1 MVTQER
7 KPPKLGPKKNSS
19 ASNATPK
26 VTPQPSNAGLRK
38 ASNAA
43 TRPSASPAQSSN
55 DVPRKKP
62 PKLPSRQGSEAT
74 IASQKPSVTPRRA
87 SNFSG
92 TTASVEQNRK
102 PPKLQEK
109 QSSLAPPDS
118 SQTRKPSIA
127 ARRPSNLNRTTT
139 GADQKRKPP
148 KLGPKKTSDGASA
161 KPQGQKPL
169 TKPKPKQTPDVTK
182 DTTAHKV
189 DEEQQDLKS
198 ILSGEQC
205 EGLVQLT
212 ASITNRM
219 RRTIEDNFNATATLK
234 FGDDDKDE
242 DKFASLD
249 YDPGTVDV
257 AAYDKEKKLREERQ
271 KELSTPKVKELK
283 TASLKWFDEWRAGF
297 LKRVDETVNPG
308 NTTSLQ
314 RAQKEGTGKTSLA
327 GQRPVQIMSADANA
341 KEAEKTSPKLEQ
353 LFPRVA
359 TSLTK
364 MEIARRELVLHSFL
378 LLLLSLEHYNAAS
391 RVFLLYLASSLKL
404 GLKALRE
411 DEEQTAKG
419 LLEAAKQI
427 SASKETLAKGKES
440 EESRRWKMRLAT
452 VAGAAIV
459 GLSGGFAAPM
469 IAASVGAMMGEMGLG
484 ASAAAGY
491 LGAVAGNTYLV
502 GSLFGAYGGRM
513 TGEMMRN
520 LSADVNDFA
529 FLPVHGE
536 RKEHEDSIDAVTDTR
551 RLRVV
556 IAITGW
562 LLEKEEVVTPWK
574 VLKPSAEIFA
584 LRFELETL
592 MSLGQSINTMS
603 ANSAYEYAQTAF
615 NQRSM
620 VTDLTSV
627 IWPLALVKIA
637 RVVENP
643 FNLAKARAD
652 KAGKVLA
659 DALINHTQGERPVTL
674 IGYSSGARVIYS
686 CLTSLAE
693 RRAFGLVESV
703 VMLGA
708 PVPSD
713 IGTWRS
719 MRTAISGRLVNVY
732 SKNDYLLAFLYRTS
746 SLQYGVAGLM
756 PISGLS
762 GVENF
767 DVSETVSSH
776 LRYRYLVG
784 SILQKIGFEDIDKD
798 EVAKEAEAFK
808 TMTAE
813 DNRHDYIGEVKES
826 AGEIYKQYAKGGK
839 QPPPRK
845 ISDKEADR
853 QVSAME
859 KEVQQKTQTG
869 LMQWAV
875 EQLYLSGPSAPSAED
890 VEKAKSDPKGAIKDA
905 NKSVNKTADTA
916 TKSMYQRAVDAV
928 YISRSGGPEGEDAAK
943 GKIADA
949 KGTADSAASSSY
961 LMTAAGYIPTS
972 YIPGFG
978 AAGSISND
986 TKKKAVQTS
995 EQVGAAKDKGTEAGK
1010 PSEEVKK
1017 KVEAA
1022 PESPGNTVKPAPKK
1036 TKSTKPQKRSDVATK
1051 EPAETATDPKES
1063 AGDSPTKEDLSS
1075 TTDTKEPAGNA
1086 SQATGEAPSDA
1097 QKETGK
1103 EATAGGG
1110 YGSFIPSFGFGSS
1123 SKKSIPAAAE
1133 KASDASNAAK
1143 PATEGTGPTSGDGN
1157 ASTGEDQSKGDSTH
1171 TTPTKAKEAMKISS
1185 PKEKE
1190 KFSGYGSYIPSFG
1203 FGGRKS
1209 KENPKVSAEAAGDA
1223 KKDDNGEAK
1232 GETDEKSKDA
1242 GDAAKPESKDTSD
1255 DTDTEPRKYA
1265 ENESKIGTDET
1276 NKDAETEFKGDI
1288 KEDNETES
1296 ATKENDDTNQDS
1308 KSEVDKDNANG
1319 DLGDTDDEQ
1328 KPSEDPFVK

>member
-1 MVTQER
+1 VKSRRASNYSGTTASIEQER
-7 KPPKLGPKKNSS
+7 KPPKL
-19 ASNATPK
+19 
-26 VTPQPSNAGLRK
+26 
-38 ASNAA
+38 
-43 TRPSASPAQSSN
+43 
-55 DVPRKKP
+55 
-62 PKLPSRQGSEAT
+62 
-74 IASQKPSVTPRRA
+74 QKR
-87 SNFSG
+87 
-92 TTASVEQNRK
+92 
-102 PPKLQEK
+102 
-109 QSSLAPPDS
+109 QSSLAPSES
-118 SQTRKPSIA
+118 SQTRKPSIGS
-127 ARRPSNLNRTTT
+127 RKPSNLSKVT

-148 KLGPKKTSDGASA
+148 KLGPKKVDNEPAKAPAQKSTPKQAPKLSSTS
-161 KPQGQKPL
+161 KPSQPRKL
-169 TKPKPKQTPDVTK
+169 STPKPNQGLNVKQDR
-182 DTTAHKV
+182 TAHRV

-198 ILSGEQC
+198 ILSSEQC
-205 EGLVQLT
+205 GDLIQLT

-219 RRTIEDNFNATATLK
+219 RRTIEDNFNPTATLQY
-234 FGDDDKDE
+234 GDDSNE

-257 AAYDKEKKLREERQ
+257 AAYDKEKKVREERQ
-271 KELSTPKVKELK
+271 KALSTPKVKELK
-283 TASLKWFDEWRAGF
+283 TASLKWFDDWRAGF

-308 NTTSLQ
+308 KTPSLQ
-314 RAQKEGTGKTSLA
+314 LAQKEGTGKSSLA
-327 GQRPVQIMSADANA
+327 GQRPVQKMNADGAN
-341 KEAEKTSPKLEQ
+341 EADKTSPKLEQ
-353 LFPRVA
+353 LFPRVP

-364 MEIARRELVLHSFL
+364 MTITRRELVLHSFL

-411 DEEQTAKG
+411 DEEKTAKG
-419 LLEAAKQI
+419 LLEAAKQV

-469 IAASVGAMMGEMGLG
+469 IAASVGAMMSEMGLG

-556 IAITGW
+556 IAISGW

-574 VLKPSAEIFA
+574 VLKPSAEVFA

-603 ANSAYEYAQTAF
+603 ANDVYGYAQNAF

-643 FNLAKARAD
+643 FNLARARAD

-686 CLTSLAE
+686 CLTTLAE
-693 RRAFGLVESV
+693 RKAFGLVESV

-719 MRTAISGRLVNVY
+719 MRTAVSGRLVNVY
-732 SKNDYLLAFLYRTS
+732 SKNDYLLAFLYRTA

-767 DVSETVSSH
+767 DVSETVSGH

-808 TMTAE
+808 AMTAE
-813 DNRHDYIGEVKES
+813 EEHDYIGDVKES
-826 AGEIYKQYAKGGK
+826 AGEIYKQYAKRK
-839 QPPPRK
+839 PPK
-845 ISDKEADR
+845 ISDKEADK

-875 EQLYLSGPSAPSAED
+875 EQLYLSRPSVD
-890 VEKAKSDPKGAIKDA
+890 VAKDPKGVKANSGNAADA
-905 NKSVNKTADTA
+905 A

-949 KGTADSAASSSY
+949 EAAKSADSAPSY
-961 LMTAAGYIPTS
+961 LATAAGYIPTS

-978 AAGSISND
+978 VGKDVKAG
-986 TKKKAVQTS
+986 
-995 EQVGAAKDKGTEAGK
+995 QVEKVTGKDAGPGGK
-1010 PSEEVKK
+1010 PPGKEASEGVKDTALGDGKPEGVKDTALRDGKPEGVK

-1022 PESPGNTVKPAPKK
+1022 PESPGNTVQPNPKRTKISKPKK
-1036 TKSTKPQKRSDVATK
+1036 PDSAEK
-1051 EPAETATDPKES
+1051 PAETSTNAKDDSEPSKDDPAS
-1063 AGDSPTKEDLSS
+1063 
-1075 TTDTKEPAGNA
+1075 DTKEPVEA
-1086 SQATGEAPSDA
+1086 SPASEISNDAPDSNEASKDA
-1097 QKETGK
+1097 QEAGK
-1103 EATAGGG
+1103 EPTGTG
-1110 YGSFIPSFGFGSS
+1110 YSSYIPSFGFGSS
-1123 SKKSIPAAAE
+1123 KSSKPAAE
-1133 KASDASNAAK
+1133 KPTDSSDAK
-1143 PATEGTGPTSGDGN
+1143 PATAPESKPDDTK
-1157 ASTGEDQSKGDSTH
+1157 ASTEGQGDSTDA
-1171 TTPTKAKEAMKISS
+1171 TPTKATEAKES
-1185 PKEKE
+1185 PKQKE
-1190 KFSGYGSYIPSFG
+1190 KPSGYGSYIPSFG
-1203 FGGRKS
+1203 FGRYSS
-1209 KENPKVSAEAAGDA
+1209 KESAKPAAGSGDA
-1223 KKDDNGEAK
+1223 KKNDHEAEQQV
-1232 GETDEKSKDA
+1232 GEKSQDA
-1242 GDAAKPESKDTSD
+1242 QDSSKSEDKPEPKD
-1255 DTDTEPRKYA
+1255 
-1265 ENESKIGTDET
+1265 
-1276 NKDAETEFKGDI
+1276 DAETEGTEEPAGTNEDTETDSKSNAKEGI
-1288 KEDNETES
+1288 KTEPIDAESGAKKATDDEEDTETES
-1296 ATKENDDTNQDS
+1296 KLDAKEDDETESWKSAEGEAAKDHDEPKKDAGS
-1308 KSEVDKDNANG
+1308 KTGKDDGNE
-1319 DLGDTDDEQ
+1319 DTDDEH
-1328 KPSEDPFVK
+1328 KPLEDPFVE

>member
-1 MVTQER
+1 MVAKER
-7 KPPKLGPKKNSS
+7 KAPKLGPKKDST
-19 ASNATPK
+19 ASNSGSKPTPR
-26 VTPQPSNAGLRK
+26 PSNANLRK
-38 ASNAA
+38 ASAA
-43 TRPSASPAQSSN
+43 AVRPSASPAQSSN
-55 DVPRKKP
+55 EVPRKKP
-62 PKLPSRQGSEAT
+62 PKAPSRQGSEAT
-74 IASQKPSVTPRRA
+74 IVSRKPSIKQRRA
-87 SNFSG
+87 SEFSG
-92 TTASVEQNRK
+92 TTASLEQERK
-102 PPKLQEK
+102 PPKLQK
-109 QSSLAPPDS
+109 RQSSLAPPSS
-118 SQTRKPSIA
+118 SQTRKSSVA
-127 ARRPSNLNRTTT
+127 ERRPSNLSKVTSDAGQN
-139 GADQKRKPP
+139 RKPP
-148 KLGPKKTSDGASA
+148 KLGPKKTNDGTPA
-161 KPQGQKPL
+161 KPQGRKPS
-169 TKPKPKQTPDVTK
+169 TAPKPAQTLKVKK
-182 DTTAHKV
+182 DRTAHKV

-198 ILSGEQC
+198 ILTGEQC
-205 EGLVQLT
+205 KDLIQLT

-234 FGDDDKDE
+234 LSGDDVDE

-297 LKRVDETVNPG
+297 LKRVDEAVNPG
-308 NTTSLQ
+308 KTASLQ
-314 RAQKEGTGKTSLA
+314 IAQKEGTGKSSLA
-327 GQRPVQIMSADANA
+327 GQRPVQTMSANADA

-353 LFPRVA
+353 LFPRIP

-364 MEIARRELVLHSFL
+364 MTIARRELVLHSFL

-404 GLKALRE
+404 GLKSLRE
-411 DEEQTAKG
+411 DEEKTAKG
-419 LLEAAKQI
+419 LLEAAKQL

-459 GLSGGFAAPM
+459 GLSGGYAAPM
-469 IAASVGAMMGEMGLG
+469 IAASVGAMMSEMGLG

-491 LGAVAGNTYLV
+491 LGTVAGNTYLV

-513 TGEMMRN
+513 TGDMMRN

-556 IAITGW
+556 IAISGW

-574 VLKPSAEIFA
+574 VLKPSAEVFA

-603 ANSAYEYAQTAF
+603 SNDAYGYAQTAF
-615 NQRSM
+615 TQRSM

-674 IGYSSGARVIYS
+674 IGYSLGARVIWS
-686 CLTSLAE
+686 CLTTLAE
-693 RRAFGLVESV
+693 RKAFGLVESV

-719 MRTAISGRLVNVY
+719 MRSAVSGRLVNVY

-767 DVSETVSSH
+767 DVSETVSGH

-784 SILQKIGFEDIDKD
+784 SILQKIGFEDVDKD

-808 TMTAE
+808 AMTAE
-813 DNRHDYIGEVKES
+813 EDKHGYVEEVKES
-826 AGEIYKQYAKGGK
+826 AGELYKKYAKSGK
-839 QPPPRK
+839 QPPTKK
-845 ISDKEADR
+845 ISDKEADK

-875 EQLYLSGPSAPSAED
+875 EQLYLSRPSAPSAEEVD
-890 VEKAKSDPKGAIKDA
+890 KAKSDPKAAIKGASKSA
-905 NKSVNKTADTA
+905 NKAADAA
-916 TKSMYQRAVDAV
+916 TKSMYQRAVEAV
-928 YISRSGGPEGEDAAK
+928 YISRSGGPEGADAAK
-943 GKIADA
+943 GKIAEA
-949 KGTADSAASSSY
+949 KGTADSAAPSSY
-961 LMTAAGYIPTS
+961 LATATGYIPTS

-978 AAGSISND
+978 AASGASGDAKNKVGQASKQAGA
-986 TKKKAVQTS
+986 TTGKA
-995 EQVGAAKDKGTEAGK
+995 TEAGK
-1010 PSEEVKK
+1010 PSEGVKK
-1017 KVEAA
+1017 KVGAA
-1022 PESPGNTVKPAPKK
+1022 PESSDNTVKPTPKR
-1036 TKSTKPQKRSDVATK
+1036 TKSGKPSKKSDGK
-1051 EPAETATDPKES
+1051 PAAEAAEDT
-1063 AGDSPTKEDLSS
+1063 PTNEDQTS
-1075 TTDTKEPAGNA
+1075 TTAPEKPKGDA
-1086 SQATGEAPSDA
+1086 SQAAGEAAKDN
-1097 QKETGK
+1097 QKQVDGK
-1103 EATAGGG
+1103 APASGG
-1110 YGSFIPSFGFGSS
+1110 YGSYILSFGFGSS
-1123 SKKSIPAAAE
+1123 SKGAKPAAAE
-1133 KASDASNAAK
+1133 KPSKESGNGKSASEATKDDAKA
-1143 PATEGTGPTSGDGN
+1143 PA
-1157 ASTGEDQSKGDSTH
+1157 GEDQTKGDSTE
-1171 TTPTKAKEAMKISS
+1171 TTPTKATEGKKNASS
-1185 PKEKE
+1185 KGNEKP
-1190 KFSGYGSYIPSFG
+1190 SGYGSYVPSFG
-1203 FGGRKS
+1203 FGGHKS
-1209 KENPKVSAEAAGDA
+1209 KESPKASLGDSQDA
-1223 KKDDNGEAK
+1223 KKDDGIEAGGK
-1232 GETDEKSKDA
+1232 TDIN
-1242 GDAAKPESKDTSD
+1242 SKDTES
-1255 DTDTEPRKYA
+1255 TPKA
-1265 ENESKIGTDET
+1265 ENKETKQAPNPKEGAGSDATTETDAVKKDIGSEANNEDGKEGQEKAESEPKEDAGGEPQEEADDNKKGAESEAEDE
-1276 NKDAETEFKGDI
+1276 KRKGDLD
-1288 KEDNETES
+1288 E
-1296 ATKENDDTNQDS
+1296 
-1308 KSEVDKDNANG
+1308 
-1319 DLGDTDDEQ
+1319 TDDER
-1328 KPSEDPFVK
+1328 KPLEDPFVD

>member
-1 MVTQER
+1 MGTQEK

-26 VTPQPSNAGLRK
+26 VTPRPSNAGLRK
-38 ASNAA
+38 ASDAA
-43 TRPSASPAQSSN
+43 ARPSASPAQSSS
-55 DVPRKKP
+55 DVPKKKP
-62 PKLPSRQGSEAT
+62 PKLPRQGSEAT
-74 IASQKPSVTPRRA
+74 IASRKPSVKPRRA

-92 TTASVEQNRK
+92 TTASIEQERR
-102 PPKLQEK
+102 PPKLEK
-109 QSSLAPPDS
+109 RQSSLAPQES
-118 SQTRKPSIA
+118 SQSRKPSIGS
-127 ARRPSNLNRTTT
+127 RKPSNLSRVTT
-139 GADQKRKPP
+139 GSDQKRKPP
-148 KLGPKKTSDGASA
+148 KLGPKKTGDAPV
-161 KPQGQKPL
+161 KPQGQKSSASKPIQ
-169 TKPKPKQTPDVTK
+169 TRKQSTTPKPDQARKPSTPKPNQLDVKK
-182 DTTAHKV
+182 DRTAHKV

-205 EGLVQLT
+205 DDLIQLT

-234 FGDDDKDE
+234 YGDDDGNE

-271 KELSTPKVKELK
+271 KALSTPKVKELK
-283 TASLKWFDEWRAGF
+283 NASLKWFDDWRAGF

-308 NTTSLQ
+308 KTSSLQ
-314 RAQKEGTGKTSLA
+314 LAQKEGTGKSSLA
-327 GQRPVQIMSADANA
+327 GQRPVQKMNADAGA

-353 LFPRVA
+353 LFPRVP

-364 MEIARRELVLHSFL
+364 MTIARRELVLHSFL

-411 DEEQTAKG
+411 DEEKTAKG
-419 LLEAAKQI
+419 LLEAAKQV

-459 GLSGGFAAPM
+459 GLSGGYAAPM
-469 IAASVGAMMGEMGLG
+469 IAASVGAMMSEMGLG

-536 RKEHEDSIDAVTDTR
+536 RKEHEDSIEAVTDTR

-556 IAITGW
+556 IAISGW

-574 VLKPSAEIFA
+574 VLKPSAEVFA

-603 ANSAYEYAQTAF
+603 ANDAYGYAQNAF

-674 IGYSSGARVIYS
+674 IGYSTGARVIYS
-686 CLTSLAE
+686 CLTTLAE
-693 RRAFGLVESV
+693 RKAFGLVESV

-719 MRTAISGRLVNVY
+719 MRTAVSGRLVNVY
-732 SKNDYLLAFLYRTS
+732 SKNDYLLAFLYRTA

-756 PISGLS
+756 PVSGLS

-767 DVSETVSSH
+767 DVSETVSGH

-784 SILQKIGFEDIDKD
+784 SILQKIGFEDIDK
-798 EVAKEAEAFK
+798 EEIAKEAEAYK
-808 TMTAE
+808 AMTAE
-813 DNRHDYIGEVKES
+813 EDKRDYLGEVKES
-826 AGEIYKQYAKGGK
+826 AGEIYKQYAKRG
-839 QPPPRK
+839 PK
-845 ISDKEADR
+845 ISDKEADK

-859 KEVQQKTQTG
+859 KEVQEKTQTG

-875 EQLYLSGPSAPSAED
+875 EQLYLSRPSAGD
-890 VEKAKSDPKGAIKDA
+890 VEKAKSDPKGAIKGA
-905 NKSVNKTADTA
+905 KKSANKTADAA

-949 KGTADSAASSSY
+949 KGTVDSAAPNSY
-961 LMTAAGYIPTS
+961 LATAAGYIPTG

-978 AAGSISND
+978 AG
-986 TKKKAVQTS
+986 TKDAEKKAGQAT
-995 EQVGAAKDKGTEAGK
+995 QVAKDKGVKAGK
-1010 PSEEVKK
+1010 SEGAKK

-1022 PESPGNTVKPAPKK
+1022 PESPGNTVKPVPKRTKSSKPKK
-1036 TKSTKPQKRSDVATK
+1036 SDAA
-1051 EPAETATDPKES
+1051 ENPAEPSVKE
-1063 AGDSPTKEDLSS
+1063 GVKEGENGPVEENPPS
-1075 TTDTKEPAGNA
+1075 TDTKEPAEA
-1086 SQATGEAPSDA
+1086 SQAGEASGDA
-1097 QKETGK
+1097 QKQAE
-1103 EATAGGG
+1103 TAGSG
-1110 YGSFIPSFGFGSS
+1110 YASYIPSFGFGSS
-1123 SKKSIPAAAE
+1123 KTSKPEEKPSDTSEAAKAGTDGAE
-1133 KASDASNAAK
+1133 KPNDAK
-1143 PATEGTGPTSGDGN
+1143 PA
-1157 ASTGEDQSKGDSTH
+1157 EDRPKSDSTD
-1171 TTPTKAKEAMKISS
+1171 TTPTKATEAEKES
-1185 PKEKE
+1185 PKGKE
-1190 KFSGYGSYIPSFG
+1190 KSSGYGSYLPSFG
-1203 FGGRKS
+1203 FGGYRS
-1209 KENPKVSAEAAGDA
+1209 KGSAKPSADGSGDA
-1223 KKDDNGEAK
+1223 KRKDEKANGQD
-1232 GETDEKSKDA
+1232 GEKSKDA
-1242 GDAAKPESKDTSD
+1242 ENEAKPEAKDTSGNTEPKKDADNEAREETDEANDTRTDSKVDAKEDTESESWKSAEGEAKDND
-1255 DTDTEPRKYA
+1255 DTKKDTG
-1265 ENESKIGTDET
+1265 SET
-1276 NKDAETEFKGDI
+1276 NKDNA
-1288 KEDNETES
+1288 KEGLE
-1296 ATKENDDTNQDS
+1296 
-1308 KSEVDKDNANG
+1308 
-1319 DLGDTDDEQ
+1319 DTDDEH
-1328 KPSEDPFVK
+1328 KPLEDPFVE